1 MTFKK
6 NLWNF
11 EKLPNELGDI
21 QCLLY
26 AQHVKYFAFSST
38 VEEVD
43 QIIEALNPRGF
54 RESELKDKLVYERD
68 SIIKN
73 MKRYNSDIESK
84 LQIKSNHDEEADES
98 MEDVKEEKNHTVSS
112 MGAIFLVFWF
122 LARNE
127 KKKEKNPTL

>member
-1 MTFKK
+1 ML
-6 NLWNF
+6 N
-11 EKLPNELGDI
+11 I
-21 QCLLY
+21 LL
-26 AQHVKYFAFSST
+26 FTPT

-112 MGAIFLVFWF
+112 QNL
-122 LARNE
+122 
-127 KKKEKNPTL
+127 KKKLANFFSSN